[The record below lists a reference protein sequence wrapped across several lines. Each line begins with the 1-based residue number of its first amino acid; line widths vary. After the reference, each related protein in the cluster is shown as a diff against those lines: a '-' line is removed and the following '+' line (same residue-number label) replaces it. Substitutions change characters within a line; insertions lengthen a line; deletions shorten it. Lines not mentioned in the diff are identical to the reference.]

1 MAQYRGSIG
10 RVGHSNVQ
18 KAIMVINSHDLA
30 IMFRGTA
37 LKGHTKIFSGDLR
50 RRVGTRAPCKEQ
62 KGVH

>member
-37 LKGHTKIFSGDLR
+37 PKRTYQNLFWGPQEKSWH
-50 RRVGTRAPCKEQ
+50 
-62 KGVH
+62 